1 MKTTTEIW
9 YELYDLGI
17 NQGLGILNEKQLCL
31 YNYIDL
37 LYSLEMGGIT
47 SFLYNSIG
55 DNDKFEKYITTLK
68 YFGLHDITE
77 ILIQFSYVFK
87 KTDDGRDENWEDFLD
102 RTGIADDVENLDDK
116 ILSIV
121 TVEKVDDWITI
132 NYNELVINLE

>member
-9 YELYDLGI
+9 YELYNLEI
-17 NQGLGILNEKQLCL
+17 NQGLSILNEKQLCL